1 MPIPRGSKQSIDS
14 ETNDMAAPP
23 GINDEFSLEGFWW
36 LPSDPDALVAGVLLF
51 NQKDGPVLTLTGTFE
66 PKKEAFGSTL
76 DDRPVIHGR
85 TKDGKAVS
93 LFGALQTA
101 RKGGLGQSAVHEV
114 YEAHLLAMGLHFDNE
129 DAAIFT
135 RSYVGFEDIEAWLGH
150 RFFDL
155 RHETESG
162 NWSLGIDRSV
172 ARPLGRIDGAALSV
186 GSGFYTDA
194 SSTSFTVT
202 ARCHIVIAPDAPQPV
217 GWHFEAA
224 AQIQGL
230 ASLCT
235 GRHLPLRLLF
245 LDGPEIRHAKDKSR
259 ATEVHIYASMTH
271 PESQKTRRHESP
283 MVRATDFPEPADALL
298 QKWFDSYGE
307 LSSALYLFLTALADR
322 AMFINIRFALAIQA
336 LEVFHRRS
344 APGTIIPDEEHA
356 VLQQALIAAI
366 PAGTS
371 AAMREKLKGTLSF
384 SNEPSLRQRL
394 RALIEEVEAHM
405 GEAAAGY
412 DKAFVQ
418 RLVDT
423 RNFYTHYSPDL
434 ENKILEGAELHYAIR
449 RIVLLLIVLLL
460 LRIGIEPA
468 TVREAIADHREFRQL
483 WEKAGNPR

>member
-1 MPIPRGSKQSIDS
+1 
-14 ETNDMAAPP
+14 MAAPP
-23 GINDEFSLEGFWW
+23 GINDEFRLEGFWW
-36 LPSDPDALVAGVLLF
+36 LPSDRDAQVAGALLF
-51 NQKDGPVLTLTGTFE
+51 NQKDGPVLTLTGTFD
-66 PKKEAFGSTL
+66 PKKEAFGSAL
-76 DDRPVIHGR
+76 DDQPVIYGR

-93 LFGALQTA
+93 LFGALQTS

-114 YEAHLLAMGLHFDNE
+114 YEAHLLAIGLHFDSE
-129 DAAIFT
+129 DAAIFS
-135 RSYVGFEDIEAWLGH
+135 RSYVGFEDIEEWLGH
-150 RFFDL
+150 RFFDF
-155 RHETESG
+155 RHDTDSG

-172 ARPLGRIDGAALSV
+172 ARPLGQIDGAALSV

-202 ARCHIVIAPDAPQPV
+202 ARCHIVIAADAPQSV

-224 AQIQGL
+224 AKVQGL

-245 LDGPEIRHAKDKSR
+245 LDGPEIRYSKDKSR
-259 ATEVHIYASMTH
+259 PVEVHIYASMAH
-271 PESQKTRRHESP
+271 PDSQKTRRHESP
-283 MVRATDFPEPADALL
+283 MIRATDFPTPADALL

-322 AMFINIRFALAIQA
+322 AMFINIRFSLAIQA

-344 APGTIIPDEEHA
+344 APGTVIPGDEHVA
-356 VLQQALIAAI
+356 LQRALIAAI
-366 PAGTS
+366 PVGTS

-394 RALIEEVEAHM
+394 RALLGEVEARM
-405 GEAAAGY
+405 GEAPSGY

-423 RNFYTHYSPDL
+423 RNYYTHYSADL
-434 ENKILEGAELHYAIR
+434 ENKILEGADLHYAIR

-460 LRIGIEPA
+460 LRIGVAPA
-468 TVREAIADHREFRQL
+468 KVREAIADHREFRHL
-483 WEKAGNPR
+483 WEEAGNPQ